1 MKYTRRDFVK
11 TNAIVGTGAMMGF
24 NFAMP
29 AVKPALM
36 GGEPIRTSSWPSWPR
51 WNQEADEPRVLEV
64 LRSGVWSRA
73 GVVKE
78 FENKWADTVGSK
90 RCLTVV
96 NGTNALIASLVQAD
110 IGGGDE
116 VLVSSYTFI
125 ASVAA
130 ILQTGAIPVFVD
142 TDPETFQID
151 PAKIKEK
158 ITSKT
163 KAIQPVHILGLP
175 ADMDS
180 IMAIARE
187 NDLVVIEDA
196 CQGWLA
202 EINHKKVGT
211 FGLAGCFSFQ
221 NSKNLPMGEG
231 GAIVSDDDDFMDK
244 CFSYH
249 NYGYPYGSLVG
260 AVNQGAVLAGTKIRL
275 TEYQAA
281 IGLSQMERLDEETT
295 LRSTNASYLREKISG
310 IPGISTYVLYP
321 NVTRAV
327 FHLFPFRFH
336 SEGFKGLSRNVFLK
350 ALQAEGIPCSS
361 GYIPLNDKM
370 YLQNAFSSK
379 NYRKMYQADELDFDS
394 YVAKNQ
400 CPNTDKL
407 CNEEAI
413 WLSQSMLLGSQSDMD
428 DIANAIKKIHQN
440 AEVLRDYKG

>member
-11 TNAIVGTGAMMGF
+11 TNALVGTGALMGF
-24 NFAMP
+24 NFIQTE
-29 AVKPALM
+29 VKPALI
-36 GGEPIRTSSWPSWPR
+36 GGKPVRTASWPSWPR
-51 WNQEADEPRVLEV
+51 WNPDTDESRVLEV
-64 LRSGVWSRA
+64 LRSGVWSRS

-78 FENKWADTVGSK
+78 FEDKWANTIGSK

-96 NGTNALIASLVQAD
+96 NGTNALIAALVQAD

-130 ILQTGAIPVFVD
+130 ILQTGAMPVFVD
-142 TDPETFQID
+142 SDPETFQIN
-151 PAKIKEK
+151 PVEIRKK
-158 ITSKT
+158 ITSRT
-163 KAIQPVHILGLP
+163 KAILPVHILGLP

-180 IMAIARE
+180 IMAIAKE

-231 GAIVSDDDDFMDK
+231 GAIVSDDDDFMDR

-249 NYGYPYGSLVG
+249 NYGYAYGSLVG
-260 AVNQGAVLAGTKIRL
+260 AVNQGAVIAGTKIRL

-281 IGLSQMERLDEETT
+281 IGLSQLQRLDSETQ
-295 LRSTNASYLREKISG
+295 LRETNASYLKQKLEG
-310 IPGISTYVLYP
+310 VPGLSTYVLYS

-336 SEGFKGLSRNVFLK
+336 SEGFKGLSRDVFLK
-350 ALQAEGIPCSS
+350 ALRAEGIPCSS
-361 GYIPLNDKM
+361 GYIPLNDKL
-370 YLQNAFSSK
+370 YLKDAFTSK
-379 NYRKMYQADELDFDS
+379 NYRRMYQANELDFDN
-394 YVAKNQ
+394 YVANNQ
-400 CPNTDKL
+400 CPITDKL
-407 CNEEAI
+407 CNEEAV

-428 DIANAIKKIHQN
+428 DIANAIMKIHEN
-440 AEVLRDYKG
+440 AEELLNYKG

>member
-24 NFAMP
+24 NFAVP
-29 AVKPALM
+29 NVKPALT
-36 GGEPIRTSSWPSWPR
+36 GGKPVRTASWPTWPK
-51 WNQEADEPRVLEV
+51 WNPETDEPRVLEV
-64 LRSGVWSRA
+64 LRSGVWSRSE
-73 GVVKE
+73 VVKS
-78 FENKWADTVGSK
+78 FENKWAKTTGSK
-90 RCLTVV
+90 RCVTVV
-96 NGTNALIASLVQAD
+96 NGTNALIASLTQAG

-130 ILQTGAIPVFVD
+130 ILQTGAMPVFVD
-142 TDPETFQID
+142 SDPETFQLD
-151 PAKIKEK
+151 PEEIKKKIN
-158 ITSKT
+158 SKT
-163 KAIQPVHILGLP
+163 RAILPVHILGLP

-180 IMAIARE
+180 IMTIAKQ
-187 NDLVVIEDA
+187 NDLIVVEDA

-202 EINHKKVGT
+202 EYDHKKVGT

-231 GAIVSDDDDFMDK
+231 GAIVSDNDEFMDK

-260 AVNQGAVLAGTKIRL
+260 AVNQGAVMAGTKIRL

-281 IGLSQMERLDEETT
+281 IGLSQLERLDDETR
-295 LRSTNASYLREKISG
+295 LRETNASYLKEQLEG

-321 NVTRAV
+321 KVNRAV

-336 SEGFKGLSRNVFLK
+336 TEGFKGLSRDVFIK
-350 ALQAEGIPCSS
+350 ALRAEGIPCSS
-361 GYIPLNDKM
+361 GYTPLNDKL
-370 YLQNAFSSK
+370 YLKDAFSSK
-379 NYRKMYQADELDFDS
+379 NYQRMYQAEELDFEKF
-394 YVAKNQ
+394 VAENQ
-400 CPNTDKL
+400 CPITDKL

-413 WLSQSMLLGSQSDMD
+413 WLSQRMLLGSRTDMD
-428 DIANAIKKIHQN
+428 DIANAIKKIHEN
-440 AEVLRDYKG
+440 VEELLNYKG

>member
-11 TNAIVGTGAMMGF
+11 TNALVGTGALMGF
-24 NFAMP
+24 TFIQTE
-29 AVKPALM
+29 VKPALI
-36 GGEPIRTSSWPSWPR
+36 GGKPVRTASWPSWPR
-51 WNQEADEPRVLEV
+51 WNPDTDESRVLDV
-64 LRSGVWSRA
+64 LRSGVWSRS

-78 FENKWADTVGSK
+78 FEDKWANTIGSK

-96 NGTNALIASLVQAD
+96 NGTNALIAALVQAD

-130 ILQTGAIPVFVD
+130 ILQTGAMPVFVD
-142 TDPETFQID
+142 SDPETFQID
-151 PAKIKEK
+151 PVEIRKK
-158 ITSKT
+158 ITSRT
-163 KAIQPVHILGLP
+163 KAILPVHILGLP

-180 IMAIARE
+180 IMAIAKE

-231 GAIVSDDDDFMDK
+231 GAIVSDDDDFMDR

-249 NYGYPYGSLVG
+249 NYGYAYGSLVG
-260 AVNQGAVLAGTKIRL
+260 AVNQL
-275 TEYQAA
+275 Q
-281 IGLSQMERLDEETT
+281 RLDSETQ
-295 LRSTNASYLREKISG
+295 LRETNASYLKQKLEGVSG
-310 IPGISTYVLYP
+310 LSTYVLYP

-336 SEGFKGLSRNVFLK
+336 SEGFKGLSRDVFLK
-350 ALQAEGIPCSS
+350 ALRAEGIPCSS
-361 GYIPLNDKM
+361 GYIPLNDKL
-370 YLQNAFSSK
+370 YIKDAFTSK
-379 NYRKMYQADELDFDS
+379 NYRRMYQANELDFDN
-394 YVAKNQ
+394 YVANNQ
-400 CPNTDKL
+400 CPITDKL
-407 CNEEAI
+407 CNEEAV

-428 DIANAIKKIHQN
+428 DIANAIMKIHEN
-440 AEVLRDYKG
+440 AEELLNYKG

>member
-1 MKYTRRDFVK
+1 
-11 TNAIVGTGAMMGF
+11 MGF
-24 NFAMP
+24 NFSMP
-29 AVKPALM
+29 AVKPALL
-36 GGEPIRTSSWPSWPR
+36 GGEPVRNAAWPSWPR
-51 WNQEADEPRVLEV
+51 WDQETDEPKVLEV

-78 FENKWADTVGSK
+78 FENKWANTTGSK

-110 IGGGDE
+110 VGGGDE

-125 ASVAA
+125 ACAAA
-130 ILQTGAIPVFVD
+130 ILQTGAMPVFVD
-142 TDPETFQID
+142 TDPETFQMD
-151 PAKIKEK
+151 PIKMKEK
-158 ITSKT
+158 INPRT
-163 KAIQPVHILGLP
+163 KAIMPVHILGLP

-180 IMAIARE
+180 IMAIARDH
-187 NDLVVIEDA
+187 DLVVIEDA

-281 IGLSQMERLDEETT
+281 IGLSQLERLEEETT
-295 LRSTNASYLREKISG
+295 LREVNASYLREQISE
-310 IPGISTYVLYP
+310 IPGISPYVLYP

-336 SEGFKGLSRNVFLK
+336 SEGFKGLSRDVFLK
-350 ALQAEGIPCSS
+350 ALSAEGIPCSS

-370 YLQNAFSSK
+370 YLQNAFNSK
-379 NYRKMYQADELDFDS
+379 NYRKMYHEDELDFAK
-394 YVAKNQ
+394 YVAENQ

-413 WLSQSMLLGSQSDMD
+413 WLSQRMLLGSQSDMD
-428 DIANAIKKIHQN
+428 DIANALKKIHQN
-440 AEVLRDYKG
+440 AEVLRGYKG